1 MPNPD
6 LANLWEHDFYLVLES
21 THPADE
27 RRGWPPAFKCA
38 IHEAG
43 SGVKVGEIGLR
54 IGEPPPHLGHIWV
67 RVFPEHRGQR
77 LAAQACRMLIPVARR
92 HGLDVLRITCRE
104 ENLAS
109 RRTAELAGAE
119 YVGTVETPSGYE
131 DWLGPVRCKCVYH
144 LQTG

>member
-1 MPNPD
+1 MTNPD
-6 LANLWEHDFYLVLES
+6 LANVAEHDFYLVLEK

-38 IHEAG
+38 IRKAG

-54 IGEPPPHLGHIWV
+54 IGEPPPHLGHIWY
-67 RVFPEHRGQR
+67 RVFPEHRGQH

-92 HGLDVLRITCRE
+92 HKLDVLRITCRE
-104 ENLAS
+104 ENVAS

-119 YVGTVETPSGYE
+119 FVGMVETPPGYE
-131 DWLGPVRCKCVYH
+131 DWLGPVRYKCVYH
-144 LQTG
+144 LRTG